1 MKQTVNEWDF
11 IEAFRQ
17 AGREENFTREG
28 LSALFKEFEDFEDS
42 TGEEIELDVIAI
54 CCDYTEYSNFAEFN
68 ADYKVLDDDEIAEL
82 LEENDIEDIEDITVD
97 MVFDT
102 ISWNTILIPVDDY
115 SFIIQR
121 Y

>member
-1 MKQTVNEWDF
+1 MKQIINEWDF
-11 IEAFRQ
+11 KEAFRQ
-17 AGREENFTREG
+17 AGRKEQFSDKG
-28 LSALFKEFEDFEDS
+28 LSALFKEFEDYEDS
-42 TGEEIELDVIAI
+42 TGEEIDLDVIAI

-82 LEENDIEDIEDITVD
+82 LEENDIEDIDDITVD

-102 ISWNTILIPVDDY
+102 ISWHTIVIPVDDY

>member
-11 IEAFRQ
+11 KEAFRQ
-17 AGREENFTREG
+17 AGREENFSDKG
-28 LSALFKEFEDFEDS
+28 LSALFKEFEDYEDS

-54 CCDYTEYSNFAEFN
+54 CCDYAEYSNFAEFN
-68 ADYKVLDDDEIAEL
+68 ANYKVLDDDEIAEL
-82 LEENDIEDIEDITVD
+82 LEENDIEDIDDIEVD

-115 SFIIQR
+115 SFIIQN

>member
-17 AGREENFTREG
+17 AGREENFSKEG
-28 LSALFKEFEDFEDS
+28 LSKLFEEFESYERENL
-42 TGEEIELDVIAI
+42 EEIELDVIAI
-54 CCDYTEYSNFAEFN
+54 CCDYTEYESFKEFN
-68 ADYKVLDDDEIAEL
+68 DNYNLLDDDEIAEL
-82 LEENDIEDIEDITVD
+82 LEENDIEDINDIEVD

-115 SFIIQR
+115 SFIIQN

>member
-17 AGREENFTREG
+17 AGREENFSREG
-28 LSALFKEFEDFEDS
+28 LSKLFEEFESYERENH
-42 TGEEIELDVIAI
+42 EEIELDVIAI

-82 LEENDIEDIEDITVD
+82 LEENDIEDINDIEVD

-102 ISWNTILIPVDDY
+102 ISRNTIVIPVDDY
-115 SFIIQR
+115 SFIIQN

>member
-17 AGREENFTREG
+17 AGRGEQFTREG

-54 CCDYTEYSNFAEFN
+54 CCDYAEYSNFAEFN
-68 ADYKVLDDDEIAEL
+68 SDYKVLDDDEIAEL
-82 LEENDIEDIEDITVD
+82 LEENDIEDINDIEVD

-102 ISWNTILIPVDDY
+102 ISWHTIFIPVDDY
-115 SFIIQR
+115 SFIIQN

>member
-17 AGREENFTREG
+17 AGREDNFSKEG
-28 LSALFKEFEDFEDS
+28 LSKLFEEFESYER
-42 TGEEIELDVIAI
+42 ENLAEIELDVIAI

-68 ADYKVLDDDEIAEL
+68 SNYNLLDDDEIAEL
-82 LEENDIEDIEDITVD
+82 LEENDIEDINDIEVD

-102 ISWNTILIPVDDY
+102 ISWNTIVIPVDDY
-115 SFIIQR
+115 SFIIQK

>member
-17 AGREENFTREG
+17 AGRGEQFTRKG
-28 LSALFKEFEDFEDS
+28 LSALFKEFEDYEDS
-42 TGEEIELDVIAI
+42 TGELDVIAI
-54 CCDYTEYSNFAEFN
+54 CCNYTEYENFEEFN
-68 ADYKVLDDDEIAEL
+68 DDYKLLDDDEIAEL
-82 LEENDIEDIEDITVD
+82 LEENDIDDIDEITVD

-102 ISWNTILIPVDDY
+102 ISWHTIVIPVDDY
-115 SFIIQR
+115 RFIIQR

>member
-17 AGREENFTREG
+17 AGRKENFTTEG
-28 LSALFKEFEDFEDS
+28 LSALFKEFEDYEDS

-54 CCDYTEYSNFAEFN
+54 CCDYTEYENFAEFN

-82 LEENDIEDIEDITVD
+82 LEENDIEDIEDIEVD

-115 SFIIQR
+115 SFIIQN

>member
-11 IEAFRQ
+11 KEAFRQ
-17 AGREENFTREG
+17 AGREEQFSDKG
-28 LSALFKEFEDFEDS
+28 LSALFREFEDYEDS

-54 CCDYTEYSNFAEFN
+54 CCDYTEYENFAEFN
-68 ADYKVLDDDEIAEL
+68 GDYKLFDEDEVAEL
-82 LEENDIEDIEDITVD
+82 LEENDIDDIDEITVD

-102 ISWNTILIPVDDY
+102 ISWHTIVIPVDDY
-115 SFIIQR
+115 SFIIQD